1 MILFRTATKQICR
14 RNGYHATFMTRPAL
28 PNFFSSGWHL
38 HESIWEL
45 ESGRNAFT
53 NRGDSD
59 EALSEVGRFFVGGL
73 LQHAVAGSVFTTPTV
88 NGYKRFQ
95 PNSFAPNKTT
105 WALENRGAMIRVI
118 GGPGDETAHLENR
131 IGEPCANPYLY
142 MASQIYAGLDGI
154 DNRIDPGP
162 LDEEPY
168 AADRPPL
175 PASLMAAVEALR
187 EDTFFRKSFGDAFVN
202 YILTVKDSE
211 VGRFL
216 SHVTDWEHREYFEVF

>member
-1 MILFRTATKQICR
+1 M
-14 RNGYHATFMTRPAL
+14 
-28 PNFFSSGWHL
+28 
-38 HESIWEL
+38 
-45 ESGRNAFT
+45 
-53 NRGDSD
+53 
-59 EALSEVGRFFVGGL
+59 
-73 LQHAVAGSVFTTPTV
+73 

-105 WALENRGAMIRVI
+105 WAVENRGAMIRVI
-118 GGPGDETAHLENR
+118 GNPGDETAHLENR

-154 DNRIDPGP
+154 DPGP

-168 AADRPPL
+168 AVDRPPL

-187 EDTFFRKSFGDAFVN
+187 EDTFFRKTLGDAFVD

-211 VGRFL
+211 VRRFL
-216 SHVTDWEHREYFEVF
+216 SYVTDWEHREYFEVF